1 MKYLQLLRPHQWYKN
16 LVIFIGLVFSQNLFN
31 IEYLIITSIG
41 FIVLCSISGA
51 NYIINDIVDLEK
63 DRKHPVKKKRP
74 IASGEINKTN
84 AVIFAVL
91 LIIFSFSVSFWINFN
106 FGLIVLS
113 LFLLTQTYSFFL
125 KKVCFLDVLLISMN
139 FVLRAVAG
147 AIIISVRVS
156 PWLIMSCFF
165 VALFLALGKRKAE
178 LNLRINSSAQT
189 RESLRIY
196 TKEIIDTLIFIPL
209 VMVLVCYTMYCIFVF
224 PVTQI
229 LRDYFLFL
237 TLPII
242 TFAIFR
248 YVYLSNKGQLA
259 ETPDKILQDKQ
270 MLFAMILW
278 VMITVLFLYV

>member
-16 LVIFIGLVFSQNLFN
+16 LIIFIGLVFSQNLFN
-31 IEYLIITSIG
+31 IDYLITTAIG

-51 NYIINDIVDLEK
+51 NYIINDIIDLKK
-63 DRKHPVKKKRP
+63 DKKHPVKKNRP
-74 IASGEINKTN
+74 LASGEINKTT
-84 AVIFAVL
+84 AIIFAVF

-125 KKVCFLDVLLISMN
+125 KKICFLDVLMISMN

-147 AIIISVRVS
+147 AIIINVRVS
-156 PWLIMSCFF
+156 PWLIISCFF

-178 LNLRINSSAQT
+178 LNLRINSSEQT

-196 TKEIIDTLIFIPL
+196 TKEIIDTLILIPL

-224 PVTQI
+224 PVIQI

-242 TFAIFR
+242 TFVIFR
-248 YVYLSNKGQLA
+248 YVYLSNKDQLA

-278 VMITVLFLYV
+278 MLIVVLFLYI

>member
-125 KKVCFLDVLLISMN
+125 KKICFLDVLMISMN

-147 AIIISVRVS
+147 AIIINVRVS
-156 PWLIMSCFF
+156 PWLIISCFF

-178 LNLRINSSAQT
+178 LNLRINSSEQT

-196 TKEIIDTLIFIPL
+196 TKEIIDTLILIPL

-224 PVTQI
+224 PVIQI

-242 TFAIFR
+242 TFVIFR
-248 YVYLSNKGQLA
+248 YVYLSNKDQLA

-278 VMITVLFLYV
+278 MLIVVLFLYI

>member
-1 MKYLQLLRPHQWYKN
+1 
-16 LVIFIGLVFSQNLFN
+16 
-31 IEYLIITSIG
+31 
-41 FIVLCSISGA
+41 
-51 NYIINDIVDLEK
+51 
-63 DRKHPVKKKRP
+63 
-74 IASGEINKTN
+74 
-84 AVIFAVL
+84 
-91 LIIFSFSVSFWINFN
+91 
-106 FGLIVLS
+106 
-113 LFLLTQTYSFFL
+113 
-125 KKVCFLDVLLISMN
+125 MN

-242 TFAIFR
+242 TFVIFR
-248 YVYLSNKGQLA
+248 YVYLSNGTLVNQKLIEDGFTRHLSFFPL
-259 ETPDKILQDKQ
+259 TKDKI
-270 MLFAMILW
+270 FAYLELSAHNKNIGLW
-278 VMITVLFLYV
+278 EVCPD

>member
-113 LFLLTQTYSFFL
+113 LFLLTQTYSFF
-125 KKVCFLDVLLISMN
+125 
-139 FVLRAVAG
+139 
-147 AIIISVRVS
+147 
-156 PWLIMSCFF
+156 
-165 VALFLALGKRKAE
+165 
-178 LNLRINSSAQT
+178 
-189 RESLRIY
+189 
-196 TKEIIDTLIFIPL
+196 
-209 VMVLVCYTMYCIFVF
+209 
-224 PVTQI
+224 
-229 LRDYFLFL
+229 
-237 TLPII
+237 
-242 TFAIFR
+242 
-248 YVYLSNKGQLA
+248 
-259 ETPDKILQDKQ
+259 
-270 MLFAMILW
+270 
-278 VMITVLFLYV
+278 